1 VLTPAG
7 LPRRGPAPFTIRFVL
22 AADVAAQV
30 AVDGKSAVLRPAGA
44 RGWRLRSDA
53 AETRLAQ
60 GALFEG
66 GEGRATQV
74 VTLHGVARPGE
85 EARVR
90 WKLTRD
96 EG

>member
-1 VLTPAG
+1 M
-7 LPRRGPAPFTIRFVL
+7 
-22 AADVAAQV
+22 AAQV

-53 AETRLAQ
+53 AETRLSQ
-60 GALFEG
+60 GALFED

-74 VTLHGVARPGE
+74 LSLHGLALPGE

-96 EG
+96 AG